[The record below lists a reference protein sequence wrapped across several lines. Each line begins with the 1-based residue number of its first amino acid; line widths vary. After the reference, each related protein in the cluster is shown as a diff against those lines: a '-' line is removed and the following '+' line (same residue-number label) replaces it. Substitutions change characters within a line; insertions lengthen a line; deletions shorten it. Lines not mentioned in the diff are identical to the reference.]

1 MIDPQPYKFVPR
13 KQSTSPFVSLFR
25 RFVWLIGNPRASS
38 LLLQIPNK
46 QLIVS
51 PSKRFVK
58 GEYWRFSDHSGNPLS
73 ITRHSR
79 LMCKIGCNM
88 DGDPGWKWN
97 GSKEITLASVMA
109 VLIVIVAILATW
121 NYLTLKRRREEAAVR
136 REVLRVARHAEA
148 KEARKIRRGLIEE
161 ALVSSVSI

>member
-1 MIDPQPYKFVPR
+1 
-13 KQSTSPFVSLFR
+13 
-25 RFVWLIGNPRASS
+25 
-38 LLLQIPNK
+38 
-46 QLIVS
+46 
-51 PSKRFVK
+51 
-58 GEYWRFSDHSGNPLS
+58 
-73 ITRHSR
+73 
-79 LMCKIGCNM
+79 M